1 MTAKKISLAE
11 ISTHIAGRLEGS
23 PEIRI
28 TGLAELHLAQQGDL
42 SFLISDADLSAAE
55 QTKAS
60 AVLLPAS
67 LPPVSLPMIRVK
79 DVSEAINTAL
89 ELFAQPRQD
98 PVGIHPQALVASDAV
113 LAHDV
118 SVGPYSVV
126 ESGSSIG
133 AGSILQA
140 RCSVGRGCV
149 IGEHCHLRQGVVVA
163 DGCRIGCGVMLGENV
178 VIGSE
183 GFGYRTR
190 DGCHR
195 QVPHLGAVRIGD
207 DVEIGAGS
215 CVARAKFGFTVIGDD
230 TKIDSLVYIAHNVRV
245 GEHCLIAAQAGIAG
259 SARLGQRVVFG
270 GQVGVRDHV
279 AVGDGVTAGARTAI
293 HHDVPAG
300 SIVLGVPALERRQAL
315 REQAA
320 LRRLP
325 ELVSKVK
332 KLQQRLDELESA
344 ADHS

>member
-1 MTAKKISLAE
+1 MTAKKVSLAE
-11 ISTHIAGRLEGS
+11 ISTHIDGQLDGS
-23 PEIRI
+23 PDIPI

-42 SFLISDADLSAAE
+42 SFLISDADFPAAE

-60 AVLLPAS
+60 AVLLPDS
-67 LPPVSLPMIRVK
+67 LPTVSLPMIRVK

-89 ELFAQPRQD
+89 ELFAQPRQAT
-98 PVGIHPQALVASDAV
+98 PGVHPQAQIASDAV
-113 LAHDV
+113 LARNV
-118 SVGPYSVV
+118 SIGPYCVV
-126 ESGSSIG
+126 ESGASIG
-133 AGSILQA
+133 DGSILQA
-140 RCSVGRGCV
+140 RCYVGRDCV
-149 IGEHCHLRQGVVVA
+149 IGDNCHLHQGVVLA
-163 DGCRIGCGVMLGENV
+163 HGCRIGHRVVLGVNA

-190 DGCHR
+190 DGRHH

-215 CVARAKFGFTVIGDD
+215 CVARAKFGFTVIGDG
-230 TKIDSLVYIAHNVRV
+230 TKIDSLVHIAHNVRL
-245 GEHCLIAAQAGIAG
+245 GEHCLIAAQTGIAG
-259 SARLGQRVVFG
+259 SAKLGQRVMFG

-279 AVGDGVTAGARTAI
+279 TVGDGAIAGARTAI

-300 SIVLGVPALERRQAL
+300 SIVLGVPALQRRQAL

-325 ELVSKVK
+325 DLLTKVK
-332 KLQQRLDELESA
+332 KLKQRLDELESTT
-344 ADHS
+344 DNS